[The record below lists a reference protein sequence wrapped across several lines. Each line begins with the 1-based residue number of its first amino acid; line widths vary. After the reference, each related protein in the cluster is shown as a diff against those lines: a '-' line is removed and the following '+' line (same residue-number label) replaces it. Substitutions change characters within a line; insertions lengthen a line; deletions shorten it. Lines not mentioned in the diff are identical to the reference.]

1 MCISF
6 LSSPS
11 SFCQTAQVQN
21 ALPHNNALLG
31 RFKNS
36 LGPTTNAFFFRIL
49 ERISHCLGNL
59 FLRPVLSCRESAI
72 ACLGCCALFV
82 SLCVMLS
89 SRSLHVLTPFFLFLC
104 RRCRPSAKDQPT
116 INTHTTRTR
125 PIYRINLHLIHF
137 ESSHTYTERLT
148 MSTMNDTPSS
158 PPPPQQQQHL
168 RQPQQPAKLKVRKRL
183 ARLKS
188 TVDKSQQRMFAEH
201 YRVDRSEKVV
211 LPGVPKHD
219 ADWARDVH
227 DFFNLIVL
235 VRILYRP
242 THTFIPYCAC
252 GCGMDTLLFLL
263 WSCRH

>member
-1 MCISF
+1 MCDALLSF
-6 LSSPS
+6 PSCPHTFFPLPLSSLS
-11 SFCQTAQVQN
+11 SISEGTANHQHAHN
-21 ALPHNNALLG
+21 TYSSNLPNQLAS
-31 RFKNS
+31 NS
-36 LGPTTNAFFFRIL
+36 FRIK
-49 ERISHCLGNL
+49 SH
-59 FLRPVLSCRESAI
+59 I
-72 ACLGCCALFV
+72 
-82 SLCVMLS
+82 
-89 SRSLHVLTPFFLFLC
+89 H
-104 RRCRPSAKDQPT
+104 
-116 INTHTTRTR
+116 THTER
-125 PIYRINLHLIHF
+125 
-137 ESSHTYTERLT
+137 ERLT